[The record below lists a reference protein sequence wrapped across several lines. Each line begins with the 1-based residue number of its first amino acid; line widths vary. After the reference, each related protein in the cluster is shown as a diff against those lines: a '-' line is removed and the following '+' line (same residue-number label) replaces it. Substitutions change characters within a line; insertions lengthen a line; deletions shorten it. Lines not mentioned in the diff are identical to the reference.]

1 MMHHEL
7 GAPRTIWA
15 VAIYLCPILCDMYI
29 IVVSPHFMF
38 RVPQED
44 DNRHSVERTTCTIA
58 KPWDPRSWP
67 WSREPLTYNKYLG
80 TLIKL
85 CTSTWHWN
93 TEHLLDSPKNK
104 MAKDPSHTHAN
115 FIKERHISNLF
126 IPCQVV
132 WDRWIRR
139 LSLATSRMQLK
150 GLTRRSKRIRIS
162 KKFSDAWLGQS
173 QWSRPATQEMGE
185 GERATRCEWPNSSG
199 MVLQTSAYLQMVL
212 SLANPSRQRVYD
224 AEGLTSER
232 CPPWNVLKRA
242 CMV

>member
-67 WSREPLTYNKYLG
+67 WSREPLTYNKHLG

-162 KKFSDAWLGQS
+162 KNFCDAWLGQS
-173 QWSRPATQEMGE
+173 QWSRPATQEMGKRRRTRASNSLWMIE
-185 GERATRCEWPNSSG
+185 LLWHGPTNICLSTNGLELGESVPPT
-199 MVLQTSAYLQMVL
+199 
-212 SLANPSRQRVYD
+212 
-224 AEGLTSER
+224 GLRGWRIDIWEVPAMECT
-232 CPPWNVLKRA
+232 
-242 CMV
+242 